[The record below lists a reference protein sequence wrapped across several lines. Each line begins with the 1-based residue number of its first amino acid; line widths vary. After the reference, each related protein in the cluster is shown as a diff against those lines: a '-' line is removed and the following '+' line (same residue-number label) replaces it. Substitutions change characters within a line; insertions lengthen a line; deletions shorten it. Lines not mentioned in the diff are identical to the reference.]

1 MTFLLWHSRGE
12 SYFIHKSR
20 FIIYKTGALPQRRQ
34 HDIRMNIDAY
44 RNEKKPS
51 DNKSRTVTGRL
62 DIIKRRYVST

>member
-51 DNKSRTVTGRL
+51 DNKS
-62 DIIKRRYVST
+62 